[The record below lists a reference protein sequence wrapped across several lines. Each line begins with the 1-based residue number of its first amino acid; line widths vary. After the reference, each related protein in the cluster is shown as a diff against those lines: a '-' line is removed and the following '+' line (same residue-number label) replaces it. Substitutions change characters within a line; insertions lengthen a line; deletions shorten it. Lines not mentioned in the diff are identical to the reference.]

1 MTFLGRFLDRLLGRG
16 DWSITLPVL
25 DGPLLPNQA
34 LEEAETF
41 ATLEAADNLVA
52 SGKHLYASSGNCL
65 HRYPESGGPGEVVE
79 DYGRRVCALAGAK
92 DMLAVGIDGCG
103 VVIRGGPHDGRS
115 FSEAE
120 GRSFGAVTALAFFDA
135 DTLLM
140 ANGSGEVGA
149 GEWRRDLMR
158 KGSSGSIWK
167 LDLRTG
173 AVQNLADGL
182 AWPAG
187 IAVTGSSIVY
197 LSEAWRHRILSL
209 DIATGE
215 LRPVLEHLP
224 AYPARIAPAYNAGY
238 WLSFYSI
245 RNQLVEF
252 ILREDGFRTRMLE
265 EVPEP
270 FWMAPS
276 LASGQ
281 DFREPMQGSQLKQ
294 MGVLKPYATTRSY
307 GLVVACNARM
317 QPYASFHSRADGS
330 AHGTVSACEMGDD
343 LMVASRGGGR
353 ILRLSAV
360 AGGKSG

>member
-1 MTFLGRFLDRLLGRG
+1 MTFLGGFLDRLLGRG
-16 DWSITLPVL
+16 EWSITLPVL

-34 LEEAETF
+34 LEAAETF

-52 SGKHLYASSGNCL
+52 SGKDLYASSGSRL
-65 HRYPESGGPGEVVE
+65 VRFSDSGDLGEVIE
-79 DYGRRVCALAGAK
+79 DYGRPVCALAGAK
-92 DMLAVGIDGCG
+92 DMLAVGIDGDG
-103 VVIRGGPHDGRS
+103 VVIRGGPHNGRF
-115 FSEAE
+115 FSEAG
-120 GRSFGAVTALAFFDA
+120 GRRFGAVTALAFFDA

-140 ANGSGEVGA
+140 TNGSDTVGA
-149 GEWRRDLMR
+149 GEWRRDLMQ
-158 KGSSGSIWK
+158 KGCSGGVWK

-173 AVQNLADGL
+173 AAKLLADGL

-187 IAVTGSSIVY
+187 IAVTGSSLVY

-215 LRPVLEHLP
+215 LQPVLEHLP

-252 ILREDGFRTRMLE
+252 ILREDGFRTRMLQ
-265 EVPEP
+265 EVAEP
-270 FWMAPS
+270 FWMAPT
-276 LASGQ
+276 LASGH

-317 QPYASFHSRADGS
+317 QPYASYHSRADGS
-330 AHGTVSACEMGDD
+330 AHGAVSACEMGDD

-353 ILRLSAV
+353 ILRLAAV